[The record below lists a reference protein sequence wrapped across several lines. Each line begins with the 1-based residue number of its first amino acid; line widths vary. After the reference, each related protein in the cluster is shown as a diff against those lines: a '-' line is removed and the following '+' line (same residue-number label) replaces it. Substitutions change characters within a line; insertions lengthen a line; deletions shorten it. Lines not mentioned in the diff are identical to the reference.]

1 MNGNGNGKWEKRLKY
16 LQCKKQIHEMKIS
29 LKWIKIC
36 ASTQRK
42 KRNRIKCND
51 FVEKWIKSYQMI
63 NRRSLRH
70 WRVDLF
76 ELFWLDGKSAKNGN
90 WLWLRWILLAHLYVI
105 FAFIHL
111 MFYIMV
117 LWIMSSRWMLFF
129 DTKNS
134 NDTASPSDQCI
145 TYINPYFVL
154 LLLLSRL
161 FHSNFYRFLLHVTM
175 KHKCCYCTKWKHHF
189 QMMWQRNE
197 EKEEPNE
204 IA

>member
-1 MNGNGNGKWEKRLKY
+1 
-16 LQCKKQIHEMKIS
+16 
-29 LKWIKIC
+29 
-36 ASTQRK
+36 
-42 KRNRIKCND
+42 
-51 FVEKWIKSYQMI
+51 MI

-76 ELFWLDGKSAKNGN
+76 ELFWLDGKSAKNGD

-111 MFYIMV
+111 MFHIMV
-117 LWIMSSRWMLFF
+117 LWIMGSRWMLFF

-161 FHSNFYRFLLHVTM
+161 FHSNFYRFLLHATM
-175 KHKCCYCTKWKHHF
+175 KHKCCYCTRESTISRWCDNEMKRKKNGTKSHKKTIETESIETSNKRINESKWIRFSKADDTQTHL
-189 QMMWQRNE
+189 MCTGINE
-197 EKEEPNE
+197 YG
-204 IA
+204 